1 MCVNRWRNQQPEID
15 QTIEWG
21 HLRKCCTAS
30 GQTVNRD
37 YSPASVA
44 WRIAVFYSAIF
55 VVLGVSLPY
64 FPLWLKW
71 QNLTPLEIG
80 LVTSVPLFI
89 RIVATPMIGFA
100 ADRANSVRRIVVI
113 AGAFGLL
120 SSALLMAASG
130 IWMILVLFTVFQVS
144 SMAMMPLAEVAAM
157 QGVREKGLDYGQ
169 MRLWGSV
176 AFIAA
181 NIGGGLLIAAH
192 GNGTIMPILV
202 GGCFLALIAGWFL
215 PDRKAAPAQP
225 ARRLDWDEISATL
238 AHRGLLLVMLAGGVI
253 QASHAVY
260 YAFSAIH
267 WQSQGI
273 DGRWFGILWG
283 VGVVAEVLLFA
294 YAGRLLARIGALAM
308 IGIGAAGSVV
318 RWGLMATDPSF
329 GVLLVLQLFHGLTF
343 GATHLGTVH
352 AIQERVGADRA
363 ASAQAL
369 HSALSSGI
377 LMGMTTMLAGA
388 VYGPLLGGSYLVM
401 VVLALVGGALV
412 MLASSVSAGSKQ
424 ENANPKAP
432 E

>member
-1 MCVNRWRNQQPEID
+1 V
-15 QTIEWG
+15 
-21 HLRKCCTAS
+21 S
-30 GQTVNRD
+30 GD
-37 YSPASVA
+37 YSPTSVA
-44 WRIAVFYSAIF
+44 WRIALFYSAIF
-55 VVLGVSLPY
+55 IVLGVSLPY

-71 QNLTPLEIG
+71 QSLTPFEIG

-100 ADRANSVRRIVVI
+100 ADRARSVRQIVVI
-113 AGAFGLL
+113 AGAVGLL

-130 IWMILVLFTVFQVS
+130 FWVILALFTVFQVS

-157 QGVREKGLDYGQ
+157 QGVREKGLDYGR

-181 NIGGGLLIAAH
+181 NVGGGLLIAAH

-202 GGCFLALIAGWFL
+202 GGSVLALIAGWFL
-215 PDRKAAPAQP
+215 PDRKAAPAQA
-225 ARRLDWDEISATL
+225 ARRLNWSEISATL
-238 AHRGLLLVMLAGGVI
+238 AHRGLLLVMLAGGII

-294 YAGRLLARIGALAM
+294 YAGRLLARIGAITM
-308 IGIGAAGSVV
+308 IGIGAAGAIV
-318 RWGLMATDPSF
+318 RWGLMAIDPSF
-329 GVLLVLQLFHGLTF
+329 GVLLVLQLLHGLTF

-369 HSALSSGI
+369 HSALSSGV
-377 LMGMTTMLAGA
+377 LMGVTTMLAGA

-401 VVLALVGGALV
+401 MVLAMIGGALV
-412 MLASSVSAGSKQ
+412 MLAHSVSAKGQ
-424 ENANPKAP
+424 AD
-432 E
+432 